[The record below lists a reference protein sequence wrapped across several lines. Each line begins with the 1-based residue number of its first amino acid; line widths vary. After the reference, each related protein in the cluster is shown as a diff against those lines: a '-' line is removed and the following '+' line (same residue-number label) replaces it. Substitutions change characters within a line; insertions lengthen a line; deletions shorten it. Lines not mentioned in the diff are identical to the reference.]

1 MADDK
6 KTINEWFYN
15 LNNSVRAKALKNMDD
30 QLISGEQ
37 KCGSLSGSLNR
48 AFTWSRTPEG
58 TQYWSGLYGRV
69 SDSPDVI
76 NQS

>member
-1 MADDK
+1 MADDE

-37 KCGSLSGSLNR
+37 KCKSLREAING

-58 TQYWSGLYGRV
+58 AQYWSELYGRV
-69 SDSPDVI
+69 LDSPDSI